1 MSDVTE
7 IPGAAPGWT
16 RLVVKSKLGMGLD
29 LNVSDLQGN
38 PVMVVDGKM
47 GTSPKAEVQDPTGQV
62 LYHLKGKFMGIP
74 KKLEITDPGGAAVA
88 SLTAKMFSPL
98 KSQMTLDLANGGTWS
113 IEGSLMERNYSVT
126 ADGEPVVQVNQKL
139 LAVRD
144 TYAVDYRSELDP
156 ALVMAVIWAISR
168 FVEKT

>member
-1 MSDVTE
+1 MTE
-7 IPGAAPGWT
+7 IGDAAPGWT

-47 GTSPKAEVQDPTGQV
+47 STSPKAEVQDADGQV
-62 LYHLKGKFMGIP
+62 RYHLKGKFMGIP
-74 KKLEITDPGGAAVA
+74 KKLDIADPGGDVVA
-88 SLTAKMFSPL
+88 SLTAKFFSPM
-98 KSQMTLDLANGGTWS
+98 KSQMTLDLASGRTWS
-113 IEGSLMERNYSVT
+113 IEGSLMERNYLVT
-126 ADGEPVVQVNQKL
+126 ADGQPVVQVNQKL

-144 TYAVDYRSELDP
+144 TYAVDYRSDLDP